1 MNQIIQETIRNLEV
15 SNMAGYYAKDRDE
28 LLIIVDR
35 LIPMGSTVGCGD
47 SVTLEQTGVF
57 DLLRSGDYIF
67 NDKFI
72 SGLTSADKRKLYI
85 SNFSVNTFITGTNA
99 VTKDGKLFNIDGN
112 GSRVAPIIYGPNQV
126 IVVIGKNKITE
137 NVEAAIERTRQIA
150 APLDA
155 KRLGKDT
162 PCTKT
167 GKCIDCNSK
176 QRICNDFVLITG
188 QFTKD
193 RIKVII
199 VDENLGY

>member
-155 KRLGKDT
+155 KRLAKDT